1 MRGIAQAPGSRGE
14 DGLSGQPFREQY
26 EHMGVSNFCVTVDHK
41 VSEAV
46 GEDKLRAFCGDATPA
61 ATHGADVGEYGDF
74 NLDLDV

>member
-1 MRGIAQAPGSRGE
+1 
-14 DGLSGQPFREQY
+14 
-26 EHMGVSNFCVTVDHK
+26 MGVSNFCVTVDHK